1 MMYIKLSLIFNSSLI
16 NSIKQNFYFK
26 CCQTHPHELTIE
38 CVSRSLGGGEGRGGS
53 DNMVSDNTGATYP
66 EHGRE
71 DRRCQVAPPRQL
83 YKFTTRR

>member
-1 MMYIKLSLIFNSSLI
+1 MSVADIHDYCTKLVNNAIKLNFYMYI
-16 NSIKQNFYFK
+16 YY
-26 CCQTHPHELTIE
+26 QTHPHELTIE
-38 CVSRSLGGGEGRGGS
+38 RVSRSLGGGGGGS